1 MTTVSNSKNSFHKR
15 IEIFQMGSDQSRCT
29 LEEAILKNPQNWSL
43 QVSQFVVNIT
53 PQINS
58 VTDPYFEVLA
68 RPGAGVNNNVGG
80 AVAVPHA
87 DFVPDNPKC
96 VLEVFRELQAFI
108 DLHDGVTVTMEENY
122 EINFYFTADFGT
134 NRYLKFHTTIATLLG
149 VPEYLYFFRDAPGVI
164 RTADLT
170 QQYPD
175 LFLTPNE
182 AVALGLPA
190 TANYHFRTSQ
200 AFPAGWD
207 PRIYTTGNINA
218 LDTRLSLDI
227 TSTIGVDTKNVIL
240 NGVERPR
247 KLIGR
252 FSLRE
257 ANKTFSERGSDG
269 SVSLSEYVNVGLE
282 DLTHGN
288 PNTQTANL
296 QTGEVYVVNT
306 FIETRYLENRT
317 MNIVPTAFD
326 PSGFFYLELL
336 FTKREK

>member
-1 MTTVSNSKNSFHKR
+1 
-15 IEIFQMGSDQSRCT
+15 MGSDQSRCT
-29 LEEAILKNPQNWSL
+29 LEEIFLTKPQNYTM
-43 QVSQFVVNIT
+43 QVSHFVVSIT

-68 RPGAGVNNNVGG
+68 RPGVGVANAFIPRPDVL
-80 AVAVPHA
+80 HA
-87 DFVPDNPKC
+87 DFNPDNPKC
-96 VLEVFRELQAFI
+96 VLEVFRELQAFV
-108 DLHDGVTVTMEENY
+108 DLHDGLTVTLEENY
-122 EINFYFTADFGT
+122 EINFVFTADFGT
-134 NRYLKFHTTIATLLG
+134 ARYLKFNTTIATLLG
-149 VPEYLYFFRDAPGVI
+149 VPEYLYFFRSSVADGGAI

-182 AVALGLPA
+182 AVGLGLQA
-190 TANYHFRTSQ
+190 TANYYFRTSQ
-200 AFPAGWD
+200 AFPLGAD
-207 PRIYTTGNINA
+207 PHRYTTANINA
-218 LDTRLSLDI
+218 LDTRMSLDI
-227 TSTIGVDTKNVIL
+227 TSTIGVDSKNMVL
-240 NGVERPR
+240 NGVERIR

-269 SVSLSEYVNVGLE
+269 SVTLSEYVNVGLE
-282 DLTHGN
+282 DLTRGN

-306 FIETRYLENRT
+306 FIETRYLENRG
-317 MNIVPTAFD
+317 IFIIPTVFD

-336 FTKREK
+336 FTKRLK